1 MKRLF
6 SIITAASALLGAYS
20 CQEISPDSDATGYLN
35 VNVEQKAPDI
45 TYVKSTGAEDETIS
59 LKIYDNVGDLVKE
72 VEDYTSM
79 GTLELRTGFYKV
91 VAYSGD
97 LSATGASFDSPV
109 YSGEKELTIRR
120 GQTENLDIVCTL
132 ANIKITVTLD
142 EKIKDRFKE
151 YKFVVRGNDN
161 SVLEYN
167 QALDNFSREGYF
179 PATATELTWEL
190 SLVSNTDI
198 AYKTIS
204 GTYNDVKARQHYRF
218 NFSLV
223 EEEVSGD
230 IGGSIFTIR
239 LDDSLNQKDY
249 DINLDFGKKN
259 PTVTAGDLNLSNIEH
274 YTGDAC
280 TVSVASESHIQS
292 LMLTHANEALE
303 TAGLDRSVELA
314 GADAAL
320 LARLAGIGIR
330 TEGISSLT
338 PAANAGSTPES
349 ADIDFSDFLSSLPK
363 GTYTINITVRNED
376 GTTEAAMHVNVL
388 GKRPSAIINAVS
400 VNETWAMFA
409 KVSASY
415 KAADGT
421 PEGFGFRYRAADSEE
436 WAEVSSVNV
445 DRTSGIFSAE
455 IRGLQPSQ
463 NYIVKA
469 ICSDTE
475 GPETSFTTESAE
487 IVPNLGFDD
496 WYKNGDIWYPGL
508 NADYRFWDTANGGS
522 ATAKIYPTLPEESVV
537 VSGKAA
543 RLESK
548 EVKILTLNI
557 LAAGNIYTG
566 TFIRANISMSKPGAQ
581 LDWGVPFK
589 SRPLALKGHYQY
601 TPQAINKTKAPYE
614 DMAGKTDIGQIQIML
629 TDWDAPFR
637 INTSEGVFVDI
648 NDSHIIGYGTM
659 DLNETSGY
667 QEFTIN
673 VDYRDR
679 TRTPKYI
686 VIVASASKYGDYFTG
701 GVGSTLYLD
710 EFELVYDPDR
720 LN

>member
-97 LSATGASFDSPV
+97 ISATGASFDSPV

-142 EKIKDRFKE
+142 EKIKERFKE

-204 GTYNDVKARQHYRF
+204 GTYSDVKARQHYRF

-280 TVSVASESHIQS
+280 AVSVASESHIQS
-292 LMLTHANEALE
+292 LMLAHANEALE
-303 TAGLDRSVELA
+303 AAGLDRSVELA

-320 LARLAGIGIR
+320 LARLAGIGIK
-330 TEGISSLT
+330 TDGIVSVI
-338 PAANAGSTPES
+338 PAANDSGNPES
-349 ADIDFSDFLSSLPK
+349 AHVDFSDFLSSLPK

-376 GTTEAAMHVNVL
+376 GTTETAMNVNVL
-388 GKRPSAIINAVS
+388 GKRPSATINAVS

-421 PEGFGFRYRAADSEE
+421 PEGLGFRYKAAGSEE
-436 WAEVSSVNV
+436 WTEVSSVTV
-445 DRTSGIFSAE
+445 DSESGTFSAE

-469 ICSDTE
+469 ICSDAE
-475 GPETSFTTESAE
+475 GPETSFSTETAE
-487 IVPNLGFDD
+487 VVPNLNFDD
-496 WYKNGDIWYPGL
+496 WYQDRNIWFPGTG
-508 NADYRFWDTANGGS
+508 ADNCFWDTANKGS
-522 ATAKIYPTLPEESVV
+522 SALKIFPTTPEESNVIL
-537 VSGKAA
+537 GKAA

-548 EVKILTLNI
+548 KVALVG

-566 TFIRANISMSKPGAQ
+566 KFIEAVMNPTKPGAK
-581 LDWGVPFK
+581 LDWGIPFG
-589 SRPLALKGHYQY
+589 SRPLALKGNYMY
-601 TPQAINKTKAPYE
+601 KPVAIDQAKAPYTN
-614 DMAGKTDIGQIQIML
+614 MKGKTDIGQIQIML
-629 TDWDAPFR
+629 TDWDEPFR
-637 INTSEGVFVDI
+637 ISTASGEFVNVNTDE
-648 NDSHIIGYGTM
+648 HIIGYGTM